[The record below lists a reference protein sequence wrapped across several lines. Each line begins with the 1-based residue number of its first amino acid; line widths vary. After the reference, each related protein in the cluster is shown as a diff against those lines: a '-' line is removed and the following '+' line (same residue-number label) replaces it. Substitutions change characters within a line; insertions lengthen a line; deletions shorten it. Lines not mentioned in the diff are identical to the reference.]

1 MQQHTKVGFIG
12 LGAMGFGMAAS
23 LCRAGFAVT
32 GYDLREEALERL
44 VERGGARALSPAEA
58 ARGAGLLFV
67 MVVNDAQVEAVLF
80 GDQGAAAALPAGATV
95 VLSSTVPAG
104 FVRDL
109 AARLGEL
116 GLHLLDAPVSG
127 GAVAAANGELTVM
140 ASGKPEAF
148 AAADPAL
155 EACARKVY
163 RLGDAPG
170 IGSSVKAVNQL
181 LAGVNLV
188 TAAEGMAF
196 GTALGADPKVLY
208 EVIRNAAGGSWMFD
222 NRVPHMLDD
231 DFTPRSACDIW
242 IKDLG
247 MVLGIG
253 RELRMPLPM
262 TAAAFQVVMMAA
274 AKGLGPIDDA
284 GFVKIYEDFTG
295 KPIAGAR
302 QGKGRRP
309 PSLRGHAPADI

>member
-1 MQQHTKVGFIG
+1 MYHDTKIGFIG

-32 GYDLREEALERL
+32 GHDVRQQAMDRL
-44 VERGGARALSPAEA
+44 AQRGGARAATPAEA
-58 ARGAGLLFV
+58 ARGARLLFV
-67 MVVNDAQVEAVLF
+67 MVVNDAQAEAVLF
-80 GDQGAAAALPAGATV
+80 GDDGAAAALPAGATV

-104 FVRDL
+104 FVREL
-109 AARLGEL
+109 AARLGER

-127 GAVAAANGELTVM
+127 GAVAAEKGELTIM
-140 ASGKPEAF
+140 ASGPPAAF

-155 EACARKVY
+155 DACARTVH
-163 RLGDAPG
+163 RLGEAPG

-196 GTALGADPKVLY
+196 GAALGADPKVLY

-242 IKDLG
+242 VKDLG

-253 RELRMPLPM
+253 KDLRMPLPM
-262 TAAAFQVVMMAA
+262 AAAAFQVVMMAA
-274 AKGLGPIDDA
+274 AQGLGPIDDA
-284 GFVKIYEDFTG
+284 GFVKVYEGFTG
-295 KPIAGAR
+295 KRVAQRADG
-302 QGKGRRP
+302 GDKGE
-309 PSLRGHAPADI
+309 GGDK